1 MPPALFVVV
10 TSRSGTSW
18 VFDLCAS
25 HPDMSMGYESKLP
38 PKVRDILTD
47 KRGRNTAAP
56 GMGRHAMD
64 PKTDPKRHIV
74 HEFARSIAEMLGET
88 AQAGFYDRL
97 ILVAPPKTLGDL
109 RSELPRHAETRVTAT
124 VDKDLVNLD
133 DRAIERHLIADEVLV

>member
-1 MPPALFVVV
+1 MARKIVTWVVVADGARARVYANEGPGKGLRPALE
-10 TSRSGTSW
+10 T
-18 VFDLCAS
+18 
-25 HPDMSMGYESKLP
+25 GYESKLP

-74 HEFARSIAEMLGET
+74 HEFARSIAGMLGET

-109 RSELPRHAETRVTAT
+109 RSELPR
-124 VDKDLVNLD
+124 
-133 DRAIERHLIADEVLV
+133 